1 MIAAVALTLTLQLAP
16 VAEDPA
22 TSTHLPMSVLAE
34 GPSHPQLRSWTW
46 IPAGAYGFATFTAGL
61 AGVVVNNEGHLGRR
75 DTKVGNTAMAVGAIV
90 GLIPGILLGQEA
102 RKEENA
108 AARAYLPIADVA
120 GSLSLVV
127 GYLFSRGKL

>member
-1 MIAAVALTLTLQLAP
+1 
-16 VAEDPA
+16 
-22 TSTHLPMSVLAE
+22 MSVLAE
-34 GPSHPQLRSWTW
+34 GPSNPKLRSWTW
-46 IPAGAYGFATFTAGL
+46 IPAGAYGFSTFTAGL
-61 AGVVVNNEGHLGRR
+61 AGVIVNNEGRNGIR
-75 DTKVGNTAMAVGAIV
+75 DTSTANTAMAIGAIV
-90 GLIPGILLGQEA
+90 GLIPGLLLGQEA